1 LYRWFAVDGWPVE
14 MAINQNILKLL
25 SLAVLETLC
34 GKDRQAFAFSLID
47 PALTRRGSARVL
59 TSSIAEAR
67 DGATTTEDTLTRQ
80 RKQRKNKYKNFSKV
94 DELLDPQ
101 DKLIAES
108 EKKNQD
114 ILTETKQA
122 RQKPRPETQI
132 APLPTVEYPDTK
144 SIDVSEKNILAYAE
158 VRRLIH

>member
-1 LYRWFAVDGWPVE
+1 
-14 MAINQNILKLL
+14 MAINLNILKLL
-25 SLAVLETLC
+25 ALGVLETLC
-34 GKDRQAFAFSLID
+34 GKDRKAFAFSLID
-47 PALTRRGSARVL
+47 PAVTRSRSARVSA
-59 TSSIAEAR
+59 SSIAEAR
-67 DGATTTEDTLTRQ
+67 DGATTSEDTLTRQ
-80 RKQRKNKYKNFSKV
+80 RKQRRNKYKDFSKV

-114 ILTETKQA
+114 ILIETKHA

-144 SIDVSEKNILAYAE
+144 SIDVSEKSVLVYTE
-158 VRRLIH
+158 VRRRSTH

>member
-1 LYRWFAVDGWPVE
+1 

-25 SLAVLETLC
+25 ALGVLETLC

-47 PALTRRGSARVL
+47 PVVTRSRSAWGVS

-67 DGATTTEDTLTRQ
+67 DGATTSEDTLTRQ
-80 RKQRKNKYKNFSKV
+80 RKQRKNKYKDFSKV

-114 ILTETKQA
+114 ILIETKHA

-144 SIDVSEKNILAYAE
+144 SIDVSEKSVLVYTE
-158 VRRLIH
+158 VRRSTH

>member
-1 LYRWFAVDGWPVE
+1 MAV
-14 MAINQNILKLL
+14 NQNILKLL
-25 SLAVLETLC
+25 ALGVLETLC
-34 GKDRQAFAFSLID
+34 GKGRQAFAFSLID
-47 PALTRRGSARVL
+47 PAFIGGRATRVVRVST
-59 TSSIAEAR
+59 TSSLAEAR
-67 DGATTTEDTLTRQ
+67 DGATTSEDTVTRQ
-80 RKQRKNKYKNFSKV
+80 RKQRRNKYRSFSKV

-108 EKKNQD
+108 QTKNQD

-122 RQKPRPETQI
+122 RQKPRAETQI

-144 SIDVSEKNILAYAE
+144 TIDVSEKNIVAFAE